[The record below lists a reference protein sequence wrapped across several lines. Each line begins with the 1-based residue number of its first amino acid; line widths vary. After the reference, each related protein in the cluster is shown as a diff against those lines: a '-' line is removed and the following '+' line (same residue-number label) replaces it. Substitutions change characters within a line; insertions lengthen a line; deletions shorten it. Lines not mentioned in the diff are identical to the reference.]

1 MKARMR
7 FAAILA
13 IILSLGIVLGL
24 GYAAL
29 LTHEKQNTGADPTYH
44 IVTLDDYEVFPGDTF
59 YLAPTLVSDQGERT
73 EGVFSYISDNK
84 GVVVDEDGK
93 VTVEE
98 NAEEAQ
104 VHITVTEHK
113 TQTKQEVS
121 LHVLN
126 ALSDVYRLSRNGE
139 ELSPTDTESYQLGAS
154 YSYTVSTIPEKINLE
169 RYVSVECRIDGRA
182 LPNIIDYSVSQ
193 NVITFTP
200 KAIGKGEIEI
210 KIQNASRG
218 VDFTQ
223 TFSFES
229 SFEDAALTKSA
240 LQDKTFLDA
249 AALNRITELELDG
262 SVSSVS
268 FNGIEE
274 GLPALRRIVLRAD
287 TVVKVTSPFPNRK
300 ISYRVPESVYGQY
313 LEDAVWGRVET
324 SVIPYFSDPHEVVV
338 VYHTDDAHETAWG
351 KNYKA
356 ELFGGTFSSCES
368 AGYELDGWQTKDG
381 RKVTEAAMASEGDGI
396 HLYALWNAKKYTV
409 TFENFADQVKK
420 TLEVTYLEAVG
431 SLEEVE
437 PHAPGWEFVGW
448 FFDRAYERPFTETTV
463 YSAQGDI
470 TVYAKYTTRIKLDYD
485 GLERSG
491 DLKET
496 AELVY
501 NSEIRLPTV
510 SGARDGWTFLG
521 WFTARGG
528 HSEDKSAK
536 QILSGTPFTEM
547 LEDQTLY
554 AVWQT
559 ELAYDYDRTNFS
571 MLGWDVYHYVRGDSI
586 AQSDAVT
593 GDHLRTSE
601 DLAGV
606 LEGWEVGGL
615 FYGQGEELLPS
626 NDEIRLNADD
636 VIRVVFSTTFTI
648 RYGHDGTRTHEEKA
662 DYGTDFELFREAWGT
677 APDSYGE
684 SSVLYE
690 IGYTFHHFA
699 DISGETVVDGTI
711 PVDMDHA
718 MTEYT
723 AKYTAVEYQI
733 VFDVSVFGDRVTSAP
748 ASLVYSDPDR
758 AGKLLPEFE
767 GELSQKGFT
776 GNWLYEETAV
786 GRTAEGMWTGT
797 WDVPAG
803 VFGDITLKAELT
815 RNAYTVTLI
824 GHNGQPV
831 KDGQG
836 NDITIPVQYGEGIDS
851 GRLNL
856 AQDRAE
862 AAAPTGY
869 AFAGWFLSS
878 EDRGTQWTD
887 ETKYDFDQ
895 DINLYAKFRMGIT
908 FDMRINV
915 TLDLPEGFTQNGN
928 KGLSY
933 TVYYGEAL
941 PLPLLQDNRAIWTFL
956 GWRADETVSADVISG
971 EDGAHATEIS
981 TYTSTENCYYAVWT
995 QEISLEIPY
1004 GGENIRPHKD
1014 RFTVYYGATT
1024 FKNLCELNQMNDL
1037 FTDGFFDFAGG
1048 GTAWSFE
1055 GWYPDET
1062 FDGKIDP
1069 DSGYSMDDYDYSQ
1082 HRIGAIYARFTS
1094 SVNFTFK
1101 EQSVTQQ
1108 KVTLDKGLK
1117 ELFESV
1123 EQECQ
1128 ITLGYEL
1135 EWTLSEQQLYRLKNI
1150 AATETVPY
1158 AFGNATLSAEEV
1170 PITYYVEF
1178 DANGDYDPDGGEN
1191 KQTRGPF
1198 AYDSAVAH
1206 PELFNRDGYLFSGW
1220 EFEGKVYSVEEEM
1233 KNLTAE
1239 DGATVVV
1246 KANWTPIT
1254 YTVEYDPNGGDG
1266 EMAPETFTYD
1276 TPQELHENTYAR
1288 RGYRFSGWEF
1298 NGETYVD
1305 CAEVQN
1311 LTTENEGTVT
1321 LKAKWEP
1328 IQYFAVYRLGFG
1340 EDQRVTVTYGD
1351 ENDVFWSVDRF
1362 GYDLDGWI
1370 YNGVTYA
1377 AGDQFPDLTEED
1389 QADIVL
1395 TAKWSARRFTIRY
1408 QDESRAI
1415 DELVEYTLDD
1425 WQLEGATYEIQR
1437 GDNSVFQTH
1446 LLSATGFYERSVY
1459 KPSLN
1464 RFSSADGRAN
1474 GDSGIFYWDLS
1485 DLAKRLRDAMMGVEG
1500 AEDDL
1505 SEVTVLL
1512 SSAKQ
1517 SYTISFVYG
1526 DTTVKTFVYT
1536 EDDIETLK
1544 EELGKNLPPVPQKI
1558 GYESSAWDIDALF
1571 DDQPFVPGNYS
1582 VFVKFTPYVY
1592 TLELYDET
1600 GESGTLLATIADFTF
1615 DCGAITLPA
1624 ESQAYAL
1631 RDFLSWD
1638 LSVANLEKHVPT
1650 AGGSSTIKIS
1660 ASLRPYFVKT
1670 IENGS
1675 YRETVYTYRD
1685 LLCEE
1690 GEYFFD
1696 LTQEFSGCRV
1706 AVGDCAYAE
1715 FTVYAPGEAKVPF
1728 KGENILAVALAE
1740 GESLYV
1746 YDANGGNLYDSVS
1759 GTYSDR
1765 TIVVSKGQPQKFS
1778 GGNGVYF
1785 SDHVFEEWEESDPNG
1800 VVKFTAVWKE
1810 AEEKPAPTTITLRFQ
1825 TEEAYHPD
1833 DITVTLGETV
1843 ALPQLLKAGYI
1854 FKGWIYNGEVY
1865 QTEFDTNQLADAL
1878 PEGNIVTLVAQWKEI
1893 EYTVLFYDGFSEESI
1908 FQKSYTYTQKFE
1920 IPQDV
1925 ANIKPSGSSNYTL
1938 RYWYDESGRAFDM
1951 GIEYD
1956 ALTTHDGAQVVLTA
1970 QWDSTTETNYYIYY
1984 MDAYSY
1990 KEPNTDFPK
1999 AYHMICRT
2007 DVTAIKN
2014 GTDGGS
2020 SIHLYIPQRAGYE
2033 FTGWY
2038 LNTSNTKI
2046 DYDIDKDTFDNFF
2059 PQGNYCYLY
2068 ARAGSWQEIDYT
2080 VTFRF
2085 NEDKTL
2091 HRSVTNQTV
2100 VLPEDLTAP
2109 TRYGYT
2115 VHWTVPEFNYCNVVV
2130 YPEYVPISYRVV
2142 YSAEGATSVP
2152 ETKTVTYGNST
2163 LTFDSAERE
2172 GKVLVGWSYGGTI
2185 YPAGS
2190 VIPNLTG
2197 RDENITVTA
2206 VWRDY
2211 EIRFVDENG
2220 TLFVT
2225 MPRSEELLQAIT
2237 GHAAY
2242 VSGIDL
2248 PSREGYRIVWEIEEG
2263 QTGDVQVLLRY
2274 VPIVFYLEYYAGPS
2288 ESEPIEVV
2296 ACAYGAEI
2304 RYLSRQKEG
2313 YLLKAWRD
2321 DAQRTYYAGSR
2332 VDWFGD
2338 SALTIRLTAEWEAIT
2353 YYVEYDANGGN
2364 TVPAR
2369 QTVRYG
2375 EKGIVFPEIARRGY
2389 ILQGWVAD
2397 GVGGELFS
2405 VGSPI
2410 RNLTSEDGAV
2420 VRLKAKWEAIEYHI
2434 NYDTGCDEITV
2445 GGDAT
2450 FSASYDGEAFAL
2462 PVLSGR
2468 AGYEFVGWNCRGS
2481 LLKGNVRNLSAE
2493 EADTVTLHAVW
2504 NAIEYKILYYKSA
2517 DGVLWQ
2523 QDNWTVKLGAS
2534 YQMRQ
2539 PDVGYT
2545 WSKSPDHLEPYT
2557 LKPEEF
2563 DAEKTLKLYEVGVSL
2578 TYYFTIGY
2586 CLDGGNAANTTQTVE
2601 IDVNASQEEFKFNLL
2616 EVPYRLGYIGE
2627 WTIDPELND
2636 LKEGDGRLEK
2646 GEDSTITL
2654 IVSKAYLSSGKPIVV
2669 TAVYT
2674 PITYTVTFDGAGG
2687 HWTSENG
2694 AEDSRS
2700 FESIKYDEELGEERL
2715 STVGIERTGYVFL
2728 GWKNAASADGYVKK
2742 FVNLTSVNGDIVVL
2756 VAVWSPIEYTVYLYD
2771 GLSDDLNEETKLTKD
2786 CTYNVAFKLGED
2798 YTFSRDG
2805 YRLIGW
2811 QKVDDP
2817 DVQFAYGETVINLT
2831 AEDKVI
2837 IRFKAIWAPNQYTV
2851 WYHSDGEI
2859 VSTATIYYGD
2869 KISTPPTLHKVGY
2882 EVSFWV
2888 TEENAD
2894 TEDKMFHLDDPIT
2907 DNIHLYAVWKPI
2919 EFTVYFDA
2927 GEGSADETSCA
2938 HTYGTEDDFFPDA
2951 TRDGYDLVGWEY
2963 HGHCYAAGDAIPD
2976 FLSERGEITVQA
2988 VWTPT
2993 VYTVKFY
3000 VEDELV
3006 GVATFTVEDE
3016 SIEYPPLPEGYDS
3029 WKITDEEGNTFRA
3042 TAEKER
3048 IYAVYYTE
3056 NHVLIASRD
3065 VTGLSEEEIKT
3076 LLPVPERVGY
3086 FGAWDLSM
3094 DGDNYIA
3101 LPVYTA
3107 IEYRI
3112 TFLDWEDKPYAE
3124 SSYTVENYHFKS
3136 PAVPEYHCRHNDA
3149 SHADRYITYWERKDL
3164 TYGDVIIK
3172 PIAEA
3177 RVYQVEFRYFET
3189 PDNYYQYI
3197 ANGSGSYQSFTLSYR
3212 DDCYFILPE
3221 IPEIPVG
3228 SESDFVFESKS
3239 WYTTIDTV
3247 YSEVRN
3253 DNVQEKLLY
3262 QEGEPTVFFAWFAT
3276 NSYYIQFINK
3286 GLDGSE
3292 SELFGGQLFQVKYGI
3307 TVEPNE
3313 VAAAEEAQNH
3323 HPTGYTFLSW
3333 YMILDD
3339 GETTIEVVYG
3349 AAKEGQISINTLTEE
3364 KRTEEAPIKIYT
3376 RWRPN
3381 KYTVEFHT
3389 EKGSDLSTLTVNY
3402 DDNNTAVGVTK
3413 RTGYTFVQWNAEA
3426 NGVSFTV
3433 AESGKIG
3440 EAIRALAPENVPDDG
3455 TTISLT
3461 AQWTPITYTVKYNA
3475 AGGNSTPSTQT
3486 VTYDTTERVAGAIS
3500 RTGYTFG
3507 GWKSSKDGKTYQ
3519 PNAEIRN
3526 WTSQHEEITLTAV
3539 WTGISYKVTFNSNGG
3554 NNPSFTE
3561 KNVTFGSQYGSLP
3574 TVTRSSTGG
3583 WFWKK
3588 NYTFTGWYTS
3598 ASGGQKIETGTTV
3611 SIANNHTLYAHWQES
3626 CIAAG
3631 SQISLANGRVTA
3643 VENLKCG
3650 DEVLVFNHETG
3661 TFDTS
3666 AVTYIEHNGFNY
3678 FETVTLYFE
3687 RGISVK
3693 VVGQHG
3699 FFDVYSREYIQISSE
3714 NVDELVGHTFLNTEY
3729 SGGEYKVDKV
3739 KLLDYKVQIEY
3750 LESYSFVTAKHLNH
3764 FVNGML
3770 GMASEIDERLYNIFE
3785 LDENFKYDE
3794 EKMAADI
3801 DKYGLYEYA
3810 DLAEYIPYE
3819 MYRDYPIAY
3828 LKVVVGKGYM
3838 TYDEIV
3844 EYVPKF
3850 RN

>member
-7 FAAILA
+7 FAAFLA
-13 IILSLGIVLGL
+13 IILSVGIVLGL

-44 IVTLDDYEVFPGDTF
+44 IVMLDDYEVFPGDTF

-139 ELSPTDTESYQLGAS
+139 ELSPTDTESYRFGAS

-169 RYVSVECRIDGRA
+169 RYVSVECRMDGRA
-182 LPNIIDYSVSQ
+182 LQNIIDYSVSQ

-200 KAIGKGEIEI
+200 RAIGKGEIEI

-287 TVVKVTSPFPNRK
+287 TVVKVTSPFPNQK
-300 ISYRVPESVYGQY
+300 ISYRVPEGVYGQY

-528 HSEDKSAK
+528 HSEDQSVK

-559 ELAYDYDRTNFS
+559 ELAYDYDRVNFS

-593 GDHLRTSE
+593 GDHLRASE

-648 RYGHDGTRTHEEKA
+648 RYGHDGTKTHEEKA
-662 DYGTDFELFREAWGT
+662 DYGTEFELFREAWGT

-699 DISGETVVDGTI
+699 DVSGETVVDGTI

-718 MTEYT
+718 MSEYT

-758 AGKLLPEFE
+758 AGKLLPVFE
-767 GELSQKGFT
+767 GELSQEGFT
-776 GNWLYEETAV
+776 GNWLYEGTAV
-786 GRTAEGMWTGT
+786 GRTAEGIWTGT

-815 RNAYTVTLI
+815 RNAHTVTLI
-824 GHNGQPV
+824 GHDGQPV
-831 KDGQG
+831 KDDQR
-836 NDITIPVQYGEGIDS
+836 NDITIPVQYGELVDRD
-851 GRLNL
+851 RLNF

-862 AAAPTGY
+862 AAAPKGY

-887 ETKYDFDQ
+887 ETRYNFDQ

-933 TVYYGEAL
+933 TAYYGETL
-941 PLPLLQDNRAIWTFL
+941 PLPLLQDDRGIWTFL
-956 GWRADETVSADVISG
+956 GWRADEAVSADVISG
-971 EDGAHATEIS
+971 EDGAHATEIRA
-981 TYTSTENCYYAVWT
+981 YTSTVNCYYAVWT

-1037 FTDGFFDFAGG
+1037 FTDGFFDYAGG

-1101 EQSVTQQ
+1101 EQPVTQQ

-1123 EQECQ
+1123 EKECQ
-1128 ITLGYEL
+1128 ITTGYEL

-1150 AATETVPY
+1150 AETETVPY
-1158 AFGNATLSAEEV
+1158 AFGNATLNAKEV

-1178 DANGDYDPDGGEN
+1178 DANRDYDPDGGEN

-1298 NGETYVD
+1298 NGETYDD

-1377 AGDQFPDLTEED
+1377 AGDPFPDLTEED

-1408 QDESRAI
+1408 QDESRVI

-1425 WQLEGATYEIQR
+1425 WQLEGATYAIVKDN
-1437 GDNSVFQTH
+1437 DNSVFQTH

-1464 RFSSADGRAN
+1464 RFSSSAGRAD

-1485 DLAKRLRDAMMGVEG
+1485 DLAECLRDAMMGVEG

-1526 DTTVKTFVYT
+1526 GATVKTFVYT

-1624 ESQAYAL
+1624 ESEAYAL

-1638 LSVANLEKHVPT
+1638 LSVASLEKHVPT

-1675 YRETVYTYRD
+1675 SRESVYTYRD

-1706 AVGDCAYAE
+1706 AVGACAYAE

-1728 KGENILAVALAE
+1728 EGENILAVALAE

-1765 TIVVSKGQPQKFS
+1765 TIVVSKDRPQKFND
-1778 GGNGVYF
+1778 GNGVYF
-1785 SDHVFEEWEESDPNG
+1785 SNHVFDRWEESDPNG
-1800 VVKFTAVWKE
+1800 VVKLTAVWKE

-1825 TEEAYHPD
+1825 TKGSYQPD
-1833 DITVTLGETV
+1833 DITVTLGEKVT
-1843 ALPQLLKAGYI
+1843 LPQLLKAGYI

-1865 QTEFDTNQLADAL
+1865 QTEFDTSDLADAL
-1878 PEGNIVTLVAQWKEI
+1878 PENNIVILEAQEWTEQI
-1893 EYTVLFYDGFSEESI
+1893 TYTVIFNGGFGDESVVRRSYSYEETI
-1908 FQKSYTYTQKFE
+1908 DIK
-1920 IPQDV
+1920 V
-1925 ANIKPSGSSNYTL
+1925 ATAGISRVGYTL
-1938 RYWYDESGRAFDM
+1938 KFWYDESGRIFETD
-1951 GIEYD
+1951 GTYS
-1956 ALTTHDGAQVVLTA
+1956 ALTSINKAEIELTA
-1970 QWDSTTETNYYIYY
+1970 QWSSLSENRYFIYY
-1984 MDAYSY
+1984 QDATSS
-1990 KEPNTDFPK
+1990 DFLLPCTEVLE
-1999 AYHMICRT
+1999 AQQS
-2007 DVTAIKN
+2007 
-2014 GTDGGS
+2014 GTIVL
-2020 SIHLYIPQRAGYE
+2020 SIPEKAGYK
-2033 FTGWY
+2033 FVRWYMTGT
-2038 LNTSNTKI
+2038 N
-2046 DYDIDKDTFDNFF
+2046 DYFEAHGGTIEASFETLF
-2059 PQGNYCYLY
+2059 PRGRDCYLL
-2068 ARAGSWQEIDYT
+2068 AKTDSWQEIDYT

-2100 VLPEDLTAP
+2100 GLPEGLTAP

-2115 VHWTVPEFNYCNVVV
+2115 AHWTVPEFNYCNVVV

-2225 MPRSEELLQAIT
+2225 MPRSEELLQAISEN
-2237 GHAAY
+2237 AVYA
-2242 VSGIDL
+2242 SGIKVSS
-2248 PSREGYRIVWEIEEG
+2248 PEGYRIVWEIEEE

-2274 VPIVFYLEYYAGPS
+2274 VPIVFYLEYYADPS

-2304 RYLSRQKEG
+2304 RYLSAQKKG

-2321 DAQRTYYAGSR
+2321 DAQRSYYAGSR

-2397 GVGGELFS
+2397 GVGGKLFPAKD
-2405 VGSPI
+2405 PI
-2410 RNLTSEDGAV
+2410 LNLTSEDGAV
-2420 VRLKAKWEAIEYHI
+2420 VCLKAKWEAIEYHI
-2434 NYDTGCDEITV
+2434 NYDTGCDEILV
-2445 GGDAT
+2445 GEDAT

-2481 LLKGNVRNLSAE
+2481 LLEGYVRNLSAE
-2493 EADTVTLHAVW
+2493 EAETVTLHAVW
-2504 NAIEYKILYYKSA
+2504 KAIEYEILYYSELRGEVWVNPQKRIWTVELGASSHSDETQPDLPSGYVWSINSSEYISYVLEPSIFTDNDPDDPSFNGKVLKLYAISSNHLITIDYVVSGA
-2517 DGVLWQ
+2517 DGFKETVVAENKTSAENESVYYEVKLLAVPYRVGYIG
-2523 QDNWTVKLGAS
+2523 NWTVNADNIALAEDG
-2534 YQMRQ
+2534 MTLTVT
-2539 PDVGYT
+2539 DV
-2545 WSKSPDHLEPYT
+2545 
-2557 LKPEEF
+2557 
-2563 DAEKTLKLYEVGVSL
+2563 
-2578 TYYFTIGY
+2578 
-2586 CLDGGNAANTTQTVE
+2586 Q
-2601 IDVNASQEEFKFNLL
+2601 
-2616 EVPYRLGYIGE
+2616 
-2627 WTIDPELND
+2627 
-2636 LKEGDGRLEK
+2636 
-2646 GEDSTITL
+2646 ITF
-2654 IVSKAYLSSGKPIVV
+2654 IQV

-2715 STVGIERTGYVFL
+2715 STVGIERTGYQFL
-2728 GWKNAASADGYVKK
+2728 GWRNAASADGYVKK

-2882 EVSFWV
+2882 EVSFWA
-2888 TEENAD
+2888 TEEGAD

-3065 VTGLSEEEIKT
+3065 VTGLSEEDIKA

-3086 FGAWDLSM
+3086 SGAWDLSM

-3124 SSYTVENYHFKS
+3124 SSYTVEDYHFKS

-3228 SESDFVFESKS
+3228 SGSDFVFESKS

-3262 QEGEPTVFFAWFAT
+3262 QEDKPTVFFAWFAT
-3276 NSYYIQFINK
+3276 NSYYIQFVNK

-3426 NGVSFTV
+3426 NGVSFIL

-3539 WTGISYKVTFNSNGG
+3539 WTPIKYTVKYNADGG
-3554 NNPSFTE
+3554 
-3561 KNVTFGSQYGSLP
+3561 
-3574 TVTRSSTGG
+3574 SSTPESQTVAYDSTAKVAGAISKSNNKFKG
-3583 WFWKK
+3583 WKSSRNGVIYNPGDEIK
-3588 NYTFTGWYTS
+3588 NWTDKDG
-3598 ASGGQKIETGTTV
+3598 ETITLTAQWEPSCFAKGTM
-3611 SIANNHTLYAHWQES
+3611 IA
-3626 CIAAG
+3626 
-3631 SQISLANGRVTA
+3631 LANGCSVA
-3643 VENLKCG
+3643 VENLHVG
-3650 DEVLVFNHETG
+3650 DKILSFDHNSGTYVESEIVYMYYAYGEVKAINLSFS
-3661 TFDTS
+3661 D
-3666 AVTYIEHNGFNY
+3666 
-3678 FETVTLYFE
+3678 
-3687 RGISVK
+3687 
-3693 VVGQHG
+3693 
-3699 FFDVYSREYIQISSE
+3699 
-3714 NVDELVGHTFLNTEY
+3714 NVNIKFLNTGHGLFDLTLNRYVLITAENV
-3729 SGGEYKVDKV
+3729 GEYVGHAFSHATYRAGEWISDVVWLKSYTISIELTERYDIVTDK
-3739 KLLDYKVQIEY
+3739 
-3750 LESYSFVTAKHLNH
+3750 TLNH
-3764 FVNGML
+3764 VAEGLLACSDTLVPVCNT
-3770 GMASEIDERLYNIFE
+3770 FE
-3785 LDENFKYDE
+3785 FGDDMKYDFVQMQ
-3794 EKMAADI
+3794 KDI
-3801 DKYGLYEYA
+3801 ETYGLFTYEEWA
-3810 DLAEYIPYE
+3810 DYVTREEFERYNGAYFK
-3819 MYRDYPIAY
+3819 IA
-3828 LKVVVGKGYM
+3828 LGKGLL
-3838 TYDEIV
+3838 TLEDIFALIQDLEDLWIQ
-3844 EYVPKF
+3844 
-3850 RN
+3850 